1 MGEKTLEGSDMEKGS
16 SSSAANGPGDSLNGL
31 KFGKKIYFEDV
42 GGSGSS
48 SKSISASTKK
58 GKSVAVVGGQQK
70 APRCQVEGCNLDL
83 TGVKAYYCRHKVCGM
98 HSKSPR
104 VIVAGL
110 EQRFCQQCSRF
121 HLLSEFDQGKRS
133 CRRRLAGHNERR
145 RKPPP
150 GPLTSRC
157 GRLSSFH
164 DDNSRYRS
172 FLMDFSYPKPP
183 GASKD
188 IWPIMRSNDQVVHN
202 QWHGSF
208 DNRGEV
214 VGNNHQYPSFLSAPE
229 QASGDFLAGV
239 SDSSCALSLLSTQPW
254 GSTIAAPASPRNLK
268 APLISASARIDGGS
282 MAQLNMP
289 SSYMNGPW
297 VYRDHSS
304 GSSSLDMGLRQLPD
318 TGNSHFSSELELALQ
333 DNRHC
338 PGELGH
344 REVFDHDHSATH
356 WSL

>member
-1 MGEKTLEGSDMEKGS
+1 MEKDSGS
-16 SSSAANGPGDSLNGL
+16 SANCPGDSLNGL

-42 GGSGSS
+42 GGSGSTFNTM
-48 SKSISASTKK
+48 ALATKK
-58 GKSVAVVGGQQK
+58 GKSVASVGGQQK

-104 VIVAGL
+104 VVVAGL

-121 HLLSEFDQGKRS
+121 HLLDEFDQGKRS

-150 GPLTSRC
+150 RPLTSRC
-157 GRLSSFH
+157 SRLSPFYE
-164 DDNSRYRS
+164 DNNRRYRS
-172 FLMDFSYPKPP
+172 FLMDFTYPKPP

-188 IWPIMRSNDQVVHN
+188 IWPVMRNNDQAVHN
-202 QWHGSF
+202 QWHESF
-208 DNRGEV
+208 DNRGELG
-214 VGNNHQYPSFLSAPE
+214 GNNHQYLSFLSAPE

-254 GSTIAAPASPRNLK
+254 GSTIAVPTSPRNHK
-268 APLISASARIDGGS
+268 ALLISESARIDGCS
-282 MAQLNMP
+282 TAQLNMP
-289 SSYMNGPW
+289 NSYMNGPW
-297 VYRDHSS
+297 VFKDHSS
-304 GSSSLDMGLRQLPD
+304 GSSSLDMGLGQLPD
-318 TGNSHFSSELELALQ
+318 AGNSHFSSELELALQ

-338 PGELGH
+338 PDELVH
-344 REVFDHDHSATH
+344 REVFDHDNSATH